1 MVVNNSGRFAG
12 ESLLMNLQSI
22 KEALHLEQLRDQDLI
37 GSGFWLVAII
47 VVVIALRSAK
57 VLIKAFLFV
66 VAMGCA
72 AAAVWSHL
80 HK

>member
-1 MVVNNSGRFAG
+1 MINKAVLTKG

-22 KEALHLEQLRDQDLI
+22 KETLHLERLRDQDLI

-47 VVVIALRSAK
+47 VVIIALRSAK
-57 VLIKAFLFV
+57 VLFKALLFV